1 MSGGAPLAVVRA
13 GWLRANDRMT
23 LERAQAAFLAMYE
36 AARISRD
43 DGLKGAPSAASL
55 RSQIEWALH
64 PGRSRGEGPRAV
76 RFAQAFQKARARVR
90 GKIRR

>member
-1 MSGGAPLAVVRA
+1 MRA
-13 GWLRANDRMT
+13 DDRMT

-36 AARISRD
+36 AARIPRD

-55 RSQIEWALH
+55 RAQIEWALH

-90 GKIRR
+90 